1 MGDDYE
7 SPSQYYGL
15 NIQRNTV
22 TPAVV
27 DASSSRPSGR
37 QLNYEPPD
45 ETEADENIKMLADFI
60 KKGKQDNNEPNH
72 YVDLP
77 NTAPPESGKFV
88 QNKILIR

>member
-1 MGDDYE
+1 MGDEYE

-15 NIQRNTV
+15 NIQRSTV
-22 TPAVV
+22 NPVTAV
-27 DASSSRPSGR
+27 DAGPSRPSGR

-60 KKGKQDNNEPNH
+60 KKGKRNNNEPDH

-77 NTAPPESGKFV
+77 NTAPPESG
-88 QNKILIR
+88 